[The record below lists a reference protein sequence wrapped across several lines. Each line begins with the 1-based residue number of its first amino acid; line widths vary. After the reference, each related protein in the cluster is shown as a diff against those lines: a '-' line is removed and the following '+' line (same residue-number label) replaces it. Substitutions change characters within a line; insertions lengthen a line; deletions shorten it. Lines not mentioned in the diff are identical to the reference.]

1 MNKIYEIALVFNS
14 ELETTV
20 ANSIERIENIVKK
33 NNGKV
38 LNVDNWGKR
47 KLAYQI
53 KNDSWGIYVFIETS
67 LDANK
72 VIDIEKELR
81 ISEELLRYLIVKKES
96 NVKKV
101 AKPAKRENTDKDQSD
116 GKEIVDKK
124 PQKKTKEKEEE
135 VA

>member
-101 AKPAKRENTDKDQSD
+101 AKPAQRENTDKDQSD

-124 PQKKTKEKEEE
+124 PQKKTKEKEGE

>member
-101 AKPAKRENTDKDQSD
+101 AKPAQRENTDKDQSD